1 VLQYVLQC
9 SIIFPQAGAI
19 VKGEELNQKTILIK
33 KYENRRLYDMTNS
46 KYVNL
51 DEIAQ
56 FVREGIEVKVTDAV
70 TGEDLTRLIL
80 TQIIIE
86 DAKTPGSAF
95 PVDVLRQM
103 VAAGRVSQESAM
115 KYMKAVFDM
124 YQNAYQSF
132 PVLSPFGLMPNMP
145 GRMGTVPQSAPP
157 QPAAPEPKPENVQ
170 PSAASEVA
178 DMKRRIEELESI
190 IADARAHAQQRNSAS
205 EKRAPKPKKK
215 AVARRK

>member
-1 VLQYVLQC
+1 MQHYLL
-9 SIIFPQAGAI
+9 AGRRGCQEG
-19 VKGEELNQKTILIK
+19 KMSQKTILIK

-56 FVREGIEVKVTDAV
+56 FVREGTEVKVTDAV

-132 PVLSPFGLMPNMP
+132 PVLSPFGFIPNMP
-145 GRMGTVPQSAPP
+145 GRAGATHPAPTAAPP
-157 QPAAPEPKPENVQ
+157 EAQPSQAQPAAE
-170 PSAASEVA
+170 SDVA
-178 DMKRRIEELESI
+178 DLKRRIEELESI
-190 IADARAHAQQRNSAS
+190 IAAARAHAQQQQGETA
-205 EKRAPKPKKK
+205 KPKKK
-215 AVARRK
+215 AATRRK